1 MCALIWVMVGVIML
15 TITIWVHRHTYG
27 VIYKHGEH
35 GEHGEYVADLDD
47 PAPFPRWLL
56 LSAVVVSL
64 IPVVNVILF
73 IVGMMEWIINYVE
86 DDVRLGNLPKWFKS
100 VQEFLTKQV

>member
-1 MCALIWVMVGVIML
+1 MSYFIWLIVGIILL

-27 VIYKHGEH
+27 VTW
-35 GEHGEYVADLDD
+35 EHGEYVADLDN
-47 PAPFPRWLL
+47 PAPFPMWLL
-56 LSAVVVSL
+56 LSVVAVSF
-64 IPVVNVILF
+64 IPIVNVILF
-73 IVGMMEWIINYVE
+73 ILSMMVWLINYAE

>member
-1 MCALIWVMVGVIML
+1 MSYFIWLIVGIILL

-27 VIYKHGEH
+27 VTL
-35 GEHGEYVADLDD
+35 EHGEYVADLDN
-47 PAPFPRWLL
+47 PASVPMWLL
-56 LSAVVVSL
+56 LSVVVVSF
-64 IPVVNVILF
+64 IPVANVLLF
-73 IVGMMEWIINYVE
+73 ILGVMTWLISYAE

>member
-1 MCALIWVMVGVIML
+1 MSYFIWLIVGIILL

-27 VIYKHGEH
+27 TTYEYGEC
-35 GEHGEYVADLDD
+35 VADLDY
-47 PAPFPRWLL
+47 PAPFPMWLL
-56 LSAVVVSL
+56 LSVVAVSF
-64 IPVVNVILF
+64 IPIVNVILF
-73 IVGMMEWIINYVE
+73 ILGMMGWLINYAE

>member
-1 MCALIWVMVGVIML
+1 MSYFIWLIVGIILL

-27 VIYKHGEH
+27 VTW
-35 GEHGEYVADLDD
+35 EHGEYVADLDN
-47 PAPFPRWLL
+47 PAPLPMWLL
-56 LSAVVVSL
+56 LSVVVVSF
-64 IPVVNVILF
+64 IPIVSVLLF
-73 IVGMMEWIINYVE
+73 ILGMMAWLINYAE

>member
-1 MCALIWVMVGVIML
+1 MNYFIWLIVGIILL

-27 VIYKHGEH
+27 VTW
-35 GEHGEYVADLDD
+35 EHGEYVADLDN
-47 PAPFPRWLL
+47 PAPFPMWLL
-56 LSAVVVSL
+56 LSVVVASL
-64 IPVVNVILF
+64 IPIVNVILF
-73 IVGMMEWIINYVE
+73 ILGMMGWLINYAE

>member
-1 MCALIWVMVGVIML
+1 MNYFIWLIVGIILL

-27 VIYKHGEH
+27 VTW
-35 GEHGEYVADLDD
+35 EHGEYVADLDN
-47 PAPFPRWLL
+47 PAPFPMWLL
-56 LSAVVVSL
+56 LSVVAVSF
-64 IPVVNVILF
+64 IPIVNVILF
-73 IVGMMEWIINYVE
+73 ILGMMGWLINYAE